1 MPLILSLVKKLKM
14 GLFFSRLYVWGLLSV
29 SHTLGCAALNSD
41 CNTWEDRVMF
51 GSGALAL
58 TGGLLGGFVWAAPTG
73 TKIQALAVV
82 SVATSTYHATRL
94 LVKRLFRR

>member
-1 MPLILSLVKKLKM
+1 M
-14 GLFFSRLYVWGLLSV
+14 WGLLSL
-29 SHTLGCAALNSD
+29 SHALGCAAFNSD
-41 CNTWEDRVMF
+41 CNTWKDRVIF

-73 TKIQALAVV
+73 AKMQALGVV

-94 LVKRLFRR
+94 LVKRLFRRKKN